1 MTLYPRVVNTNPT
14 TGGKHQPDHT
24 GKHQPDHAGKH
35 QPDHAG
41 KHRPA
46 IDIFYLVLS
55 LVKMLNKNISEA
67 HSLPIL
73 SFYSDPKPFFLHTG
87 WFFSFSIWKST
98 FFCFYGRINL

>member
-41 KHRPA
+41 KHQPDHAGKHRPA
-46 IDIFYLVLS
+46 IDKNCSRYCSQPIFIIA
-55 LVKMLNKNISEA
+55 NFIFTA
-67 HSLPIL
+67 
-73 SFYSDPKPFFLHTG
+73 
-87 WFFSFSIWKST
+87 
-98 FFCFYGRINL
+98 

>member
-46 IDIFYLVLS
+46 IDRS
-55 LVKMLNKNISEA
+55 CKE
-67 HSLPIL
+67 
-73 SFYSDPKPFFLHTG
+73 
-87 WFFSFSIWKST
+87 
-98 FFCFYGRINL
+98 

>member
-41 KHRPA
+41 KHQPDHAGKHRPA
-46 IDIFYLVLS
+46 IDIKTWIRFSPV
-55 LVKMLNKNISEA
+55 
-67 HSLPIL
+67 
-73 SFYSDPKPFFLHTG
+73 FFVG
-87 WFFSFSIWKST
+87 IVSMNRSA
-98 FFCFYGRINL
+98 